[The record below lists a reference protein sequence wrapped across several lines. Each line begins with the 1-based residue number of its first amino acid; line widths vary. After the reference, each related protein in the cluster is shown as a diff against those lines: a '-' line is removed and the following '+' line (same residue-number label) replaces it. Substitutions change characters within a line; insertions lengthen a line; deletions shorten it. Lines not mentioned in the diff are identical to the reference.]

1 MPIYWDYLMENT
13 HIEKVHLKQLNL
25 KGLSYNNAPKYILKG
40 AEWRSNISK
49 RDSLKNTYLNKR
61 FLGKWCLW
69 FKSFK

>member
-25 KGLSYNNAPKYILKG
+25 KGLSYKNAPNYILKG

-49 RDSLKNTYLNKR
+49 RDSLKNTVLRNVFWTNDAYD
-61 FLGKWCLW
+61 
-69 FKSFK
+69 